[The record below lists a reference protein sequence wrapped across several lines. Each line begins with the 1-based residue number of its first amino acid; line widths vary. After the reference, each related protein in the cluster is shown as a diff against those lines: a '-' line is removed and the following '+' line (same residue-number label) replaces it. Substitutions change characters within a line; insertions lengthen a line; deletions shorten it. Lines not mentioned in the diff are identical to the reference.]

1 MIFSKACEY
10 GIKAT
15 IYVARQS
22 LHEVR
27 PNLKDISKEIE
38 SPEAFTA
45 KILQLLVKGNII
57 TSVKG
62 ATGGFEIDPKKM
74 NRTKLHDIIMAI
86 DKDFNYKICVLGLKE
101 CSEVR
106 PCPVHHTYKHIK
118 ADLKN
123 MFDTT
128 SLLDMS
134 TSLKDGLSCLNFNKP
149 IKHNNYAKL

>member
-1 MIFSKACEY
+1 
-10 GIKAT
+10 
-15 IYVARQS
+15 
-22 LHEVR
+22 
-27 PNLKDISKEIE
+27 
-38 SPEAFTA
+38 
-45 KILQLLVKGNII
+45 
-57 TSVKG
+57 
-62 ATGGFEIDPKKM
+62 
-74 NRTKLHDIIMAI
+74 MAI